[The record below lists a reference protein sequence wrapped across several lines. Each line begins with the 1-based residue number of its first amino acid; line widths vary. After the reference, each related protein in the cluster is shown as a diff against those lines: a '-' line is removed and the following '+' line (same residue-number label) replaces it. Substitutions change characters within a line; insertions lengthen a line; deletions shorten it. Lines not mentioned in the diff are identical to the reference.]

1 MIDRTLFLKEVCYV
15 EDVAE
20 AYKQHIKNDG
30 DNIVIYG
37 YPAELARYKWNQW
50 EFQREHRFV
59 LTTLRGPRS
68 IDNPHEYGAIYY
80 DIVRDPIWQRHGEW
94 SPHLTHNIPP
104 EALPHIAVSTGPP

>member
-1 MIDRTLFLKEVCYV
+1 MIDRTRFLKEVCYV

-37 YPAELARYKWNQW
+37 YPEELARYKWNRW

-59 LTTLRGPRS
+59 LTALRGPRS
-68 IDNPHEYGAIYY
+68 TDNHQIETASCRERGCKDVYIAGVA
-80 DIVRDPIWQRHGEW
+80 GE
-94 SPHLTHNIPP
+94 LKKKK
-104 EALPHIAVSTGPP
+104 VQ